1 MACLTDVIGERS
13 VEFKTPEVNSTL
25 NMEGV
30 VDVDSVLLVTARPT
44 TGNTLAWTVACER
57 DQWGRVIT
65 GHVNMAQRHLIAEQE
80 TYVSSEKFLGFAAHA
95 FAHYRDERKRWR
107 TQVVPYDAGD
117 HIIAETSTRS
127 VNPPEQTVQNTKR
140 KRNTASGSSAIV
152 IYTPD
157 EHYIQKI
164 NNAATN
170 VLRVKTITL
179 SVLAST
185 MWKMTIFKNRQQPNS
200 NIKTLQLEVNLDTTI
215 LANARM

>member
-13 VEFKTPEVNSTL
+13 VEFKTPEANSTL

-30 VDVDSVLLVTARPT
+30 ADVDSVLLVTARPT

-57 DQWGRVIT
+57 DQWGRAIT
-65 GHVNMAQRHLIAEQE
+65 A
-80 TYVSSEKFLGFAAHA
+80 
-95 FAHYRDERKRWR
+95 D
-107 TQVVPYDAGD
+107 D

-140 KRNTASGSSAIV
+140 KRDTASGSSAIV

-164 NNAATN
+164 NNAVTN

-185 MWKMTIFKNRQQPNS
+185 MWKMTMFKVCVFISVHVMLSGSNYAYRLLYVIELFYLLLMRIANS
-200 NIKTLQLEVNLDTTI
+200 PTATYKPCNWK
-215 LANARM
+215 